1 MTRAKGEKETR
12 ARWIDFLRAF
22 DSFITIIIFINMS
35 IEKKYL
41 LGVGAIVSLA
51 VLAKLYL
58 SSPKH
63 LSRREEEE
71 IKEQEL
77 ENEKEL

>member
-1 MTRAKGEKETR
+1 
-12 ARWIDFLRAF
+12 
-22 DSFITIIIFINMS
+22 MS